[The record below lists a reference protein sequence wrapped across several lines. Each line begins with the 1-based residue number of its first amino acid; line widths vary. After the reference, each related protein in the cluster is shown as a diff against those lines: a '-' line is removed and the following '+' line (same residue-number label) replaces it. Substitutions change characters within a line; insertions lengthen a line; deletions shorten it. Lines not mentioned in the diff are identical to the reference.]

1 MRCVYGR
8 SPWLDQ
14 FPKSRVPAWPKHRGE
29 LNIEVA
35 IVGGGLTGCATAYA
49 FAAAGVKVALFE
61 AERIGQ
67 GSGGAAA
74 GWITEEPDVPYVAVE
89 AIHGR
94 RAARHAWQAWRRA
107 SLDFAALL
115 RRLDVKC
122 RVVERPAA
130 IVARTASEAAVLAKE
145 QKRRKEA
152 GLDAVSIP
160 ARAIPALAGF
170 AGVAGL
176 RSRDNTTIDPYRA
189 ALGLAAAAARRGAL
203 IFERSPV
210 TRTAFTRHDASLIV
224 NGSKVQTGRVV
235 VATGR
240 PGLLFKPL
248 RRHVPERTAFLVL
261 TDVVP
266 AAVRRQLG
274 SRDHL
279 LRDLNNPPHHLS
291 WVDDERL
298 LIAGADLAGAVAR
311 GREQMLIQRTGQLM
325 YELSVLYPD
334 ISGLQ
339 PAYGWDVLYGAPP
352 RGLPVI
358 GPHRNYPHH
367 LFAFGDGHSLTAAYL
382 ASRILLRHYQDDGQP
397 ADAAFAFVR

>member
-8 SPWLDQ
+8 SPWIDQ
-14 FPKSRVPAWPKHRGE
+14 FPRSRLPSYPKHRGE
-29 LNIEVA
+29 LNIDVA
-35 IVGGGLTGCATAYA
+35 IIGGGLTGCATAYA

-61 AERIGQ
+61 ADRIGQ
-67 GSGGAAA
+67 GSAGAAA
-74 GWITEEPDVPYVAVE
+74 GWITEEPALSYVSTEAVY
-89 AIHGR
+89 GR

-115 RRLDVKC
+115 RRLDIKC
-122 RVVERPAA
+122 RAVERPVA
-130 IVARTASEAAVLAKE
+130 IVARTAAEAALLAKE

-152 GLDAVSIP
+152 GLDAAAIP

-176 RSRDNTTIDPYRA
+176 RSRDNAAIDPYRA
-189 ALGLAAAAARRGAL
+189 TLGLAAAAAKRGAL
-203 IFERSPV
+203 IFERSSV
-210 TRTAFTRHDASLIV
+210 TKTAFTRHTASLTV
-224 NGSKVQTGRVV
+224 NGSLVHTRRII

-240 PGLLFKPL
+240 PGLLFKQL
-248 RRHVPERTAFLVL
+248 KRHVPERTTFMVL

-266 AAVRRQLG
+266 AAVRKQLG

-279 LRDLNNPPHHLS
+279 LRDLNDPPHHIS

-298 LIAGADLAGAVAR
+298 LIAGADLPAQPAR
-311 GREQMLIQRTGQLM
+311 AREQLLVQRTGQLM
-325 YELSVLYPD
+325 YELSVLYPE

-339 PAYGWDVLYGAPP
+339 PAYGWDAPYGAPS
-352 RGLPVI
+352 RGLPLI

-367 LFAFGDGHSLTAAYL
+367 LFAFGDSHSLTAAYL
-382 ASRILLRHYQDDGQP
+382 ASRILLRHQHEESQP